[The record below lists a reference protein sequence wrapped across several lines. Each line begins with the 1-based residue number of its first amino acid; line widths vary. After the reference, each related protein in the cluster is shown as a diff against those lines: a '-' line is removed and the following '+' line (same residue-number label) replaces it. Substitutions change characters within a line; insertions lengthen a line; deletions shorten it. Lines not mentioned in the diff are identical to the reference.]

1 MIGNTTDLLLAV
13 LAVWMALASL
23 VAFAAFGIDKRAALK
38 GKRRI
43 PEARLHLMEL
53 IGGWPGAVLG
63 AFVFRHKIRKPRY
76 LLVLMLSI
84 AAWLV
89 AAWFVTAFIS
99 GGEKN

>member
-1 MIGNTTDLLLAV
+1 MTGNTTQIILAV
-13 LAVWMALASL
+13 LATWMALASV

-53 IGGWPGAVLG
+53 VGGWPGAVLG

-84 AAWLV
+84 AVWLV
-89 AAWFVTAFIS
+89 AGWFLIELAMGRES
-99 GGEKN
+99 G